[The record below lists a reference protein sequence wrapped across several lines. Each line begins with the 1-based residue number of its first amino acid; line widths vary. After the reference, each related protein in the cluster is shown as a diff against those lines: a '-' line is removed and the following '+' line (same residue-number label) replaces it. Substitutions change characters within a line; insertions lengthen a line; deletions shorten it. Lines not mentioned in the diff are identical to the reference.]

1 MRRGKW
7 DGVSHDN
14 ASIIIK
20 AHDADKDSRE
30 EFFAPMFVAFFTLFG
45 VKLCRRR
52 EGELTAT
59 ECGSEKVISEVD
71 ELKVIFN

>member
-1 MRRGKW
+1 MTTRQSSSKHTMPIKTLGK
-7 DGVSHDN
+7 
-14 ASIIIK
+14 
-20 AHDADKDSRE
+20 